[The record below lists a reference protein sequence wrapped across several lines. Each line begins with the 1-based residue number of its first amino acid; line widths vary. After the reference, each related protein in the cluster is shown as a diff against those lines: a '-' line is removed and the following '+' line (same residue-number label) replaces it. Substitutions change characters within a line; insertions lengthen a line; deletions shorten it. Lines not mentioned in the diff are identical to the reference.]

1 VTADDPNDLIE
12 SGLCVGDP
20 EQVKRAI
27 QNYADVGVDELGM
40 IPRTSWIEPQEM
52 ILESLEVT
60 GRDVLPSFR

>member
-1 VTADDPNDLIE
+1 
-12 SGLCVGDP
+12 
-20 EQVKRAI
+20 
-27 QNYADVGVDELGM
+27 M